1 MECRILIVST
11 DRSIIVDSLT
21 NDLTKAEVRAITC
34 KPDVREIE
42 VKRESMDIALLFI
55 EELSPDIIKALVYI
69 KDICVDDDKPLYLVG
84 YKDALDRVQEFIPS
98 ECVKKEYPR
107 PVDTKK
113 ILVELLEEADM
124 LKFRDTQ
131 KKILIVDD
139 DVTFLKMVRKWLS
152 WKYHVTTVKSGMQAI
167 RHLASHTPDLILMD
181 YDMPV
186 TNGSKLTEMIRS
198 EPETEA
204 IPIIFLTGKA
214 DRETVYNV
222 MGLNPQGYLLKSM
235 NQSDLTSAIDK
246 YFESERLQQK
256 NAAGFLWRN

>member
-1 MECRILIVST
+1 MECRILIVSN
-11 DRSIIVDSLT
+11 DRSILVDSLA
-21 NDLTKAEVRAITC
+21 NDLTEAEVRAIIC

-42 VKRESMDIALLFI
+42 AKRESIDIALLFI
-55 EELSPDIIKALVYI
+55 EEIPPEIKKALVYI
-69 KDICVDDDKPLYLVG
+69 KDVCVDNDKPLYLVG
-84 YKDALDRVQEFIPS
+84 YKDALDRVEEFIPS

-107 PVDTKK
+107 PVDAKK
-113 ILVELLEEADM
+113 ILSDLLDEADM
-124 LKFRDTQ
+124 LRYRDTQ
-131 KKILIVDD
+131 KKILVVDD

-198 EPETEA
+198 EPETES

-214 DRETVYNV
+214 DRETVYDV
-222 MGLNPQGYLLKSM
+222 MGLNPQGYLLKST
-235 NQSDLTSAIDK
+235 NQSDLTSAIEK
-246 YFESERLQQK
+246 YFESERLQHK
-256 NAAGFLWRN
+256 NTAGFLWRS